1 MNSNT
6 HLDWQPALAA
16 DGIVGGLA
24 DIDQCVRII
33 LTTPKGSVP
42 HRSDFACDIQQY
54 VDMPQNKAAAVIVRE
69 ARAAILKFEP
79 RIKDVQVS
87 VTHDVGGINLTVN
100 WLPVADGN
108 WQQSIVTI
116 GAFV

>member
-16 DGIVGGLA
+16 DGIVGGLD

-33 LTTPKGSVP
+33 LTTPKGSIP
-42 HRSDFACDIQQY
+42 HRPDFSCDIQQY
-54 VDMPQNKAAAVIVRE
+54 VDMPQNKAAAFIVRE

-79 RIKDVQVS
+79 RIKEVQVS
-87 VTHDVGGINLTVN
+87 VVHTVGAIELTVD
-100 WLPVADGN
+100 WLPIADGN
-108 WQQSIVTI
+108 WQQSIVSI